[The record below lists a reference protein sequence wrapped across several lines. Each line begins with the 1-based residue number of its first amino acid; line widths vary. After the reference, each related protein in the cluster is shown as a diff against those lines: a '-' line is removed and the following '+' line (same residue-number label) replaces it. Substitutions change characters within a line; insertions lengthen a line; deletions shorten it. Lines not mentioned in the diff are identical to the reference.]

1 MSYTIEWKPSARK
14 EIRKLDP
21 TVRRRVIGAVTALGI
36 EPRPSGSV
44 TLTASPGWRRIR
56 IGGYRVIY
64 DIRDDA
70 LVVLVLRVG
79 SRGSVYRRLDE

>member
-1 MSYTIEWKPSARK
+1 MSYEIEWKPAARK

-21 TVRRRVIGAVTALGI
+21 TVRRRVLAAVTALAAD
-36 EPRPSGSV
+36 PRPPASV
-44 TLTASPGWRRIR
+44 NLTGAPGWRRIR

-64 DIRDDA
+64 EVRDEI

-79 SRGSVYRRLDE
+79 SRGGVYRRLNE

>member
-21 TVRRRVIGAVTALGI
+21 TDRRRVIGAVTALGT
-36 EPRPSGSV
+36 EPRPPGSV
-44 TLTASPGWRRIR
+44 MLTGSPGWRRIR

-64 DIRDDA
+64 DIREDA

-79 SRGSVYRRLDE
+79 SRGSVYRHLDE

>member
-1 MSYTIEWKPSARK
+1 MSYSIEWKPAARK

-21 TVRRRVIGAVTALGI
+21 TIRRRVIEAVTALAAD
-36 EPRPSGSV
+36 PRPPASV
-44 TLTASPGWRRIR
+44 NLTGTPGWRRIR

-64 DIRDDA
+64 EVGEDV

-79 SRGSVYRRLDE
+79 SRGSVYRRLNE